1 MIGHYLVKRL
11 ATTLVIFFV
20 ILNFQFLLLWVINP
34 IKPVQWVMDPNF
46 TKEVADTLARNYG
59 IDQPLYVQYYKY
71 LFNMLTMNL
80 GISFRTQR
88 PVIESLIDYLPYT
101 LALVLTAMVA
111 QIIIGIT
118 IGLYAASKR
127 GKLTDIVA
135 TGSGLLMY
143 ATPSFLVLLFFRYV
157 FAEEL
162 RWFPV
167 IGTIVSSPNNIAPYL
182 GEFMYR
188 MALPVIT
195 LVCIGFG
202 SWAFYT
208 RNLSMDVLTQ
218 DYIQTAR
225 AKGTDGRKLMLKHVF
240 PAILPP
246 IVTRVVISFPEIIF
260 GSIVTEYIF
269 TWKGIGWWYLNSIWI
284 GDYPSA
290 QALFYIFTIML
301 LVGNFLTDVLY
312 GFLDPRVRVGTRR

>member
-1 MIGHYLVKRL
+1 MLGRYLVKRV

-20 ILNFQFLLLWVINP
+20 ILNFQFLFFWVINP
-34 IKPVQWVMDPNF
+34 ISPVQWVLNPNF
-46 TKEVADTLARNYG
+46 TPEVAETLARNYG

-71 LFNMLTMNL
+71 LGNMLTMNL
-80 GISFRTQR
+80 GVSFRTQR
-88 PVIESLIDYLPYT
+88 PVIQSLIDYLPYT
-101 LALVLTAMVA
+101 LSLVLTAMIIQV
-111 QIIIGIT
+111 IIGIAV
-118 IGLYAASKR
+118 GLYAVSKR
-127 GKLTDIVA
+127 GKLIDIVA

-143 ATPSFLVLLFFRYV
+143 ATPSFLVLLLFRYV

-162 RWFPV
+162 HWFPV
-167 IGTIVSSPNNIAPYL
+167 IGTIASSTTDLVSYL
-182 GEFMYR
+182 GEYMYR
-188 MALPVIT
+188 MALPLIT

-218 DYIQTAR
+218 DYILTAR
-225 AKGTDGRKLMLKHVF
+225 AKGTDGRKLMLKHVL

-246 IVTRVVISFPEIIF
+246 VVTRIMISFPQIIF

-269 TWKGIGWWYLNSIWI
+269 TWKGIGWWFLNSIWS

-290 QALFYIFTIML
+290 QALFYIYTILL
-301 LVGNFLTDVLY
+301 LVGNLLADVLY
-312 GFLDPRVRVGTRR
+312 GFIDPRVRVGTRR

>member
-1 MIGHYLVKRL
+1 MLGRYLVKRV

-20 ILNFQFLLLWVINP
+20 ILNFQFLFFWVINP
-34 IKPVQWVMDPNF
+34 ISPVQWVLNPNF
-46 TKEVADTLARNYG
+46 TPEVAETLARNYG

-71 LFNMLTMNL
+71 LGNMLTMNL
-80 GISFRTQR
+80 GVSFRTQR
-88 PVIESLIDYLPYT
+88 PVIQSLIDYLPYT
-101 LALVLTAMVA
+101 LSLVLTAM
-111 QIIIGIT
+111 IIQVVIGIAV
-118 IGLYAASKR
+118 GLYAVSKR
-127 GKLTDIVA
+127 GKLIDIVA

-143 ATPSFLVLLFFRYV
+143 ATPSFLVLLLFRYV

-162 RWFPV
+162 HWFPV
-167 IGTIVSSPNNIAPYL
+167 IGTISSSTTDMISYL
-182 GEFMYR
+182 GEYMYR
-188 MALPVIT
+188 MALPLIT

-218 DYIQTAR
+218 DYILTAR
-225 AKGTDGRKLMLKHVF
+225 AKGTDGRKLMLKHVL

-246 IVTRVVISFPEIIF
+246 VVTRIMISFPQIIF

-269 TWKGIGWWYLNSIWI
+269 TWKGIGWWFLNSIWS

-290 QALFYIFTIML
+290 QALFYIYTILL
-301 LVGNFLTDVLY
+301 LVGNLLADVLY
-312 GFLDPRVRVGTRR
+312 GFIDPRVRVGTRR